1 MKSKKNV
8 TTCTNYNFFLYLCD
22 KKPLNINAMSK
33 KKGGKRLNKKQI
45 AEMLQTLFQQN
56 PNETFSFKQI
66 FKALKLDTHPTK
78 MLAIDL
84 MEEMAWDDFLS
95 KVSDNS
101 YRLNLKTQVQEGTL
115 WLLRFLVISATRL
128 LVS

>member
-1 MKSKKNV
+1 
-8 TTCTNYNFFLYLCD
+8 
-22 KKPLNINAMSK
+22 MSK

-95 KVSDNS
+95 KVSDNV
-101 YRLNLKTQVQEGTL
+101 RPMA
-115 WLLRFLVISATRL
+115 RTRL
-128 LVS
+128 CPMMVANLSLSVSVIQCLR